1 MNLFLLLRLY
11 EEIRVYLQQDLVV
24 PSSDRNLILELPAWL
39 KLASN
44 KGQKVMIVLDALN
57 QLDGGAGSSGN
68 KRMQGSI

>member
-1 MNLFLLLRLY
+1 M
-11 EEIRVYLQQDLVV
+11 YLQQDLVV

-57 QLDGGAGSSGN
+57 QLDSGAGSSG
-68 KRMQGSI
+68 KRMQGLILGKCPLAQGQ